1 MHDADRVHV
10 TIVIALINNLNHEKS
25 SLLCCRLDACR
36 ISFYCCVLGELHP
49 DFPLELLLKC
59 EGI

>member
-36 ISFYCCVLGELHP
+36 ISFYCCVLGDSHP
-49 DFPLELLLKC
+49 DLPLKM
-59 EGI
+59 GR